1 MSAFSL
7 DGVSKRFGGV
17 QVLTDVSLDIAPAEV
32 LGLIG
37 PNGAGKTTLFN
48 ISCGLLQ
55 PDTGVVRLDGD
66 DVTRLQPEARARRGL
81 ARTFQRLEVFR
92 VLTVRENVQVAV
104 DIRRGW
110 KRAAPGVSID
120 EVLERVGIGHVAD
133 KVAGSLPT
141 GTARL
146 VEVAR
151 ALATSP
157 RVLLLDEPASGL
169 DEAETERLG
178 ELVLELAADGHAVL
192 LVEHDIAMVMRVS
205 SRVVVL
211 DNGTIIANGSPAE
224 VRADPLVQEAYLGP
238 AVEPT
243 GDVLGEVL
251 A

>member
-1 MSAFSL
+1 MSAFALEGISMH
-7 DGVSKRFGGV
+7 FGGV
-17 QVLTDVSLDIAPAEV
+17 RVLENVSLEIAPAEV

-55 PDTGVVRLDGD
+55 PAGGRVRLDGE
-66 DVTRLQPEARARRGL
+66 DVTRLPPEERARRGL
-81 ARTFQRLEVFR
+81 ARTFQRLEIFR
-92 VLTVRENVQVAV
+92 VLTVRENVQVAI

-110 KRAAPGVSID
+110 SRGATSVSVDDI
-120 EVLERVGIGHVAD
+120 LERVGIADVAD
-133 KVAGSLPT
+133 KQAGSLPT

-169 DEAETERLG
+169 DEAETARLG
-178 ELVLELAADGHAVL
+178 ELVLALAADGHAVL

-211 DNGTIIANGSPAE
+211 DNGQTIANGSPAA
-224 VRADPLVQEAYLGP
+224 VRNNPLVQDAYLGP
-238 AVEPT
+238 TVEAVA
-243 GDVLGEVL
+243 EVP